1 MIQNSIKYDIIII
14 DNKGVNEMSK
24 LNKIAN
30 IINLNRGA
38 EEFER
43 AEKLVNNS
51 KITQEEK
58 ERAFKARNKMLK
70 FTIIFVI
77 SVFVI
82 AGIITAIGFSIS
94 SEVGFI
100 TVAISM
106 LLTIVVLVA
115 CLLNKNKIKAFSDWT
130 NTLSKVEQGF
140 DGLSDQEINRLKHN
154 DKEQNIIKKYKK
166 KIAVCVII
174 FLVALALEFVIL
186 LNLGLSVY
194 SLVTIIITFV
204 IVGIFYVKIDSY
216 DVEIHRIQTGY
227 YKKSFGYLCQKC
239 KSEVRMNFED
249 IEKLDSLPRNEQGI
263 RVVNCHNCGNP
274 VPFYNADN
282 TLKDYKKYLEEI
294 K

>member
-1 MIQNSIKYDIIII
+1 
-14 DNKGVNEMSK
+14 MSK

-30 IINLNRGA
+30 LTNLNRGI
-38 EEFER
+38 EELER
-43 AEKLVNNS
+43 SNKLINNS
-51 KITQEEK
+51 NITQEEK
-58 ERAFKARNKMLK
+58 NKAFKARNKMIK
-70 FTIIFVI
+70 FTVGFVI

-94 SEVGFI
+94 MEVGFI
-100 TVAISM
+100 AVAISM
-106 LLTIVVLVA
+106 LLAIVALVA

-140 DGLSDQEINRLKHN
+140 DGLSEQEINRLKPN
-154 DKEQNIIKKYKK
+154 DKEQKIIKKYKK
-166 KIAVCVII
+166 KMGVCVII
-174 FLVALALEFVIL
+174 FLVVLALEFIIL
-186 LNLGLSVY
+186 LNLGFAVH
-194 SLVTIIITFV
+194 SLVTIITTFV
-204 IVGIFYVKIDSY
+204 IIGVFYVKIDAY

-263 RVVNCHNCGNP
+263 RFMNCHNCGNP